1 MINVA
6 VVGLGGMGLRHC
18 EATSQLS
25 GVNLISVCDIDI
37 DRVKE
42 QAIAKHMSDIKVMS
56 KLILSINEYIIRF
69 GRTSNIHDQ
78 CFDLKAQVIKNRDNL
93 QDWVNNI

>member
-1 MINVA
+1 M
-6 VVGLGGMGLRHC
+6 
-18 EATSQLS
+18 SDK
-25 GVNLISVCDIDI
+25 LITDEDIADI

-56 KLILSINEYIIRF
+56 KLVLSLNEYIIRF

-78 CFDLKAQVIKNRDNL
+78 CFDLKAQVIKNRDHL
-93 QDWVNNI
+93 QDWVNKI

>member
-1 MINVA
+1 MSD
-6 VVGLGGMGLRHC
+6 
-18 EATSQLS
+18 E
-25 GVNLISVCDIDI
+25 LITDLDIAEI
-37 DRVKE
+37 EKAKE

-93 QDWVNNI
+93 QDWVNKI

>member
-1 MINVA
+1 MSD
-6 VVGLGGMGLRHC
+6 
-18 EATSQLS
+18 E
-25 GVNLISVCDIDI
+25 LITDLDITEI
-37 DRVKE
+37 EKAKE

-93 QDWVNNI
+93 QDWVNKI

>member
-1 MINVA
+1 MSD
-6 VVGLGGMGLRHC
+6 
-18 EATSQLS
+18 E
-25 GVNLISVCDIDI
+25 LITDLDIAEI
-37 DRVKE
+37 EKAKE

-78 CFDLKAQVIKNRDNL
+78 LFDLKAQVVKNRDNL
-93 QDWVNNI
+93 QDWVNKI

>member
-1 MINVA
+1 M
-6 VVGLGGMGLRHC
+6 
-18 EATSQLS
+18 SDK
-25 GVNLISVCDIDI
+25 LITDEDIADI

-56 KLILSINEYIIRF
+56 KLVLSLNEYIIRF

-78 CFDLKAQVIKNRDNL
+78 CFDLKAQVIKNRDHL
-93 QDWVNNI
+93 QEWVNQI

>member
-1 MINVA
+1 MSD
-6 VVGLGGMGLRHC
+6 
-18 EATSQLS
+18 E
-25 GVNLISVCDIDI
+25 LITDQDIADI

-93 QDWVNNI
+93 QNWIKNI